1 MTAIPEALA
10 QATTDRA
17 AIRAANGIL
26 PSLADRAISDIRW
39 GNNQASPASNGTARN
54 RFVRRDR

>member
-17 AIRAANGIL
+17 ALRAANGVL

-39 GNNQASPASNGTARN
+39 GE
-54 RFVRRDR
+54 